1 MSDPI
6 SKQINNAEAKGKGEQ
21 LTPETPPPVVPAGGN
36 PTPPPVSTPTP
47 SANLSEQTN
56 NIQSDKVIND
66 LSVTLRGLNTRQLPT
81 WDHNT
86 KKRESIKEHLQMAKQ
101 LGRRL
106 EWSDKELANEVMLSL
121 RGESRS
127 AARNFPDR
135 IQNSF
140 KLLEK
145 ELEKFFW
152 VPKPKSQMMK
162 EFNNLSWNDERQ
174 TLQQYGV
181 TLRSKLMKIFR
192 GDTEE
197 FNLKLRDRFIEG
209 IKEVRPEFGR
219 SFEMLDLDSKTDFM
233 ELASYAQSKYDIYR
247 INSERIE
254 EDQAFLTKE
263 FNAEKKK
270 GKANEQKRNSEVDK
284 PRWENRPQPPKNFDY
299 QHKGNKTDI
308 SWKPHPHGF
317 QDHGQGPM
325 VGLSYYHQ
333 NPPVMTPGSCY
344 NQTMPDFVQKP
355 VNWHF
360 REQHWGRRPTQF
372 GYNEWRNQRYNSR
385 YNRSQDR
392 DNGPQWRN
400 GYNWGDD
407 RTAQYPYFNPGFQRN
422 EQQRQYGGR
431 RNSDNFRDYRRPR
444 NEQTIQG
451 SMVKKHDKTEY
462 LESQENSKNL

>member
-1 MSDPI
+1 MSSQDELKNQPPSED
-6 SKQINNAEAKGKGEQ
+6 SKQNQ
-21 LTPETPPPVVPAGGN
+21 ETPVESPPQSGKT
-36 PTPPPVSTPTP
+36 PTTPTP
-47 SANLSEQTN
+47 T
-56 NIQSDKVIND
+56 QSINTHPDKVIND

-127 AARNFPDR
+127 AARNFPER

-270 GKANEQKRNSEVDK
+270 NKTNEQKRSSDSNRQ
-284 PRWENRPQPPKNFDY
+284 RWENKTPQPNNFEQLY
-299 QHKGNKTDI
+299 KGNRTDNNWP
-308 SWKPHPHGF
+308 SQPQYLGQNSTNGFPHH
-317 QDHGQGPM
+317 
-325 VGLSYYHQ
+325 HQ
-333 NPPVMTPGSCY
+333 NQPVMNSMFGYRPSIPNY
-344 NQTMPDFVQKP
+344 IQKP

-360 REQHWGRRPTQF
+360 REQHWGRRPSQF
-372 GYNEWRNQRYNSR
+372 GYNEWREQRYNSR
-385 YNRSQDR
+385 YNRSRDR

-400 GYNWGDD
+400 GYDWGDE
-407 RTAQYPYFNPGFQRN
+407 RTVQYPYINPGFQRRN
-422 EQQRQYGGR
+422 EQRPFGGR
-431 RNSDNFRDYRRPR
+431 QNPDNFRDNRKFR
-444 NEQTIQG
+444 NDQNIQG

-462 LESQENSKNL
+462 LESQDEAKNL

>member
-1 MSDPI
+1 MSDQE
-6 SKQINNAEAKGKGEQ
+6 KKVTQTEDKEQ
-21 LTPETPPPVVPAGGN
+21 QETLSTGDNPTPTVPETPPEANTVKG
-36 PTPPPVSTPTP
+36 STQ
-47 SANLSEQTN
+47 SN
-56 NIQSDKVIND
+56 NIQADRVIND

-127 AARNFPDR
+127 AARNFPDK

-270 GKANEQKRNSEVDK
+270 NKANDQKRNSKETDKQRWETRPQVPKNLEYHHNGNRTDWK
-284 PRWENRPQPPKNFDY
+284 PRTHAQQDY
-299 QHKGNKTDI
+299 G
-308 SWKPHPHGF
+308 
-317 QDHGQGPM
+317 QDPM
-325 VGLSYYHQ
+325 SSQSYYNQ
-333 NPPVMTPGSCY
+333 NQPVMNPSFNY
-344 NQTMPDFVQKP
+344 NQNTRDFGQKP

-360 REQHWGRRPTQF
+360 REPHWGRYPNQF
-372 GYNEWRNQRYNSR
+372 GYNEWRDQRYNPR
-385 YNRSQDR
+385 YNQPKGRND
-392 DNGPQWRN
+392 GPRWRN
-400 GYNWGDD
+400 GYNWGDE
-407 RTAQYPYFNPGFQRN
+407 RTARYPYFNPGFQRRD
-422 EQQRQYGGR
+422 QQGQYGDR
-431 RNSDNFRDYRRPR
+431 RNSANFHDNRKFRND
-444 NEQTIQG
+444 QAIQG
-451 SMVKKHDKTEY
+451 SMVKKHDKAEY
-462 LESQENSKNL
+462 LENQEESKNL

>member
-1 MSDPI
+1 MSQEQKNVNQSTEEQKKGTVEVIPPAQNASSGATTPI
-6 SKQINNAEAKGKGEQ
+6 ESINN
-21 LTPETPPPVVPAGGN
+21 
-36 PTPPPVSTPTP
+36 
-47 SANLSEQTN
+47 
-56 NIQSDKVIND
+56 QSDKVIND

-127 AARNFPDR
+127 AARNFPDE

-192 GDTEE
+192 GETEE

-263 FNAEKKK
+263 FNSEKKK
-270 GKANEQKRNSEVDK
+270 NKANDQKRNSRETDKQRWETRSQVPKNLEYHHNGNRTDWK
-284 PRWENRPQPPKNFDY
+284 PRPPVQQDY
-299 QHKGNKTDI
+299 R
-308 SWKPHPHGF
+308 
-317 QDHGQGPM
+317 QDPIGGH
-325 VGLSYYHQ
+325 SYYNQ
-333 NPPVMTPGSCY
+333 NQPVMTPSFGY
-344 NQTMPDFVQKP
+344 NQNTQDFGQKP

-360 REQHWGRRPTQF
+360 REPHWGRYPNQF
-372 GYNEWRNQRYNSR
+372 GYNEWRDQQYKPRYNQPKGR
-385 YNRSQDR
+385 ND
-392 DNGPQWRN
+392 GPRWRN
-400 GYNWGDD
+400 GYNWGDE
-407 RTAQYPYFNPGFQRN
+407 RTARYPYFNPGFQRRD
-422 EQQRQYGGR
+422 QQGQNGSR
-431 RNSDNFRDYRRPR
+431 RNSGNFHDNRKFRND
-444 NEQTIQG
+444 QAIQG
-451 SMVKKHDKTEY
+451 SMVKKHDKAEY
-462 LESQENSKNL
+462 LENQDESKNL